1 MKRGRGGWRW
11 SAAALLAV
19 LGVIGLALASG
30 CGGSDADATGS
41 RPPAGAER
49 TASQSGGAAKPAADP
64 ALPAS
69 QLAGERVV
77 LGMEATEVTPEL
89 RRAIHAGD
97 VAGVV
102 LYAKNFPTN
111 EAGARLIRRLQ
122 AIPRPPGLRDPLL
135 VIVDQEGG
143 EVMRV
148 QGAPYASAEEMGERG
163 PGYSRRQGKLTAATL
178 RRVGVN
184 VDLAPVLDVG
194 RPGGDIAETHRA
206 FGDTAAKVARVGV
219 PFGEGLEAG
228 GIVAAA
234 KHFPGVGSLRENTDV
249 SAREVDFSKAKLR
262 RVDEAPYAPFI
273 AGGGRMVML
282 STAIY
287 PAYSK
292 QPAAF
297 SRALVTGELRGRLG
311 FDGVAITDALETT
324 AAQSFGDP
332 GQAAV
337 AAAAAG
343 ADLTLFQTLG
353 GAEEAHRALFAALRS
368 GRLDRGE
375 FEASAQRVLNL
386 RATLPGQL
394 GAEPRD

>member
-1 MKRGRGGWRW
+1 M
-11 SAAALLAV
+11 ALLVV
-19 LGVIGLALASG
+19 LGAVGLALASG
-30 CGGSDADATGS
+30 CGGSDADATGTL
-41 RPPAGAER
+41 PPVGAER
-49 TASQSGGAAKPAADP
+49 TADAATTSGGAGRARGATLPAGDP
-64 ALPAS
+64 ATAKLSPR

-77 LGMEATEVTPEL
+77 LGLEATDVSPEL
-89 RRAIHAGD
+89 RRTIRDGD

-102 LYAKNFPTN
+102 LYDKNFPTN
-111 EAGARLIRRLQ
+111 AAGAALIRRLQ

-143 EVMRV
+143 EALRV
-148 QGAPYASAEEMGERG
+148 EGAPYASAEEMGERG
-163 PGYSRRQGKLTAATL
+163 PAYSREQGKLTAATL
-178 RRVGVN
+178 RGVGVN

-194 RPGGDIAETHRA
+194 RPGGDIAATHRA
-206 FGDTAAKVARVGV
+206 FGDTAAQVAKDGV
-219 PFGEGLEAG
+219 AFAAGLEAG
-228 GIVAAA
+228 GAAAAA
-234 KHFPGVGSLRENTDV
+234 KHFPGVGSLSENTDV

-262 RVDEAPYAPFI
+262 RVDEAPYPAFF
-273 AGGGRMVML
+273 AAGGRMVML

-324 AAQSFGDP
+324 AAQSFGAP
-332 GQAAV
+332 GKAAV

-353 GAEEAHRALFAALRS
+353 GAEQAHRALTAALRS

-375 FEASAQRVLNL
+375 FEASAQRVLDL
-386 RATLPGQL
+386 RATLP
-394 GAEPRD
+394 D